1 MESDMCRVGMVG
13 VAVAL
18 VACGGTES
26 AKVITQGE
34 LNNDT
39 AADETGPVIEHTPIT
54 ASQQYEQAVALTAT
68 VTDAASTVS
77 SVSGFYKRA
86 DQVEWTSVPL
96 EASEASGDLWL
107 GEIPA
112 ADVTGSGMNYYLE
125 AVDFVGNG
133 KAYPVNGEAD
143 ALYFRISAD

>member
-1 MESDMCRVGMVG
+1 MESGMRRVGMVG

-26 AKVITQGE
+26 AKVINQGE
-34 LNNDT
+34 RYNDT
-39 AADETGPVIEHTPIT
+39 GELDETGPDIEHTPIT
-54 ASQQYEQAVALTAT
+54 ASQQYEQAVVLTAT

-86 DQVEWTSVPL
+86 DQVEWTSVSL
-96 EASEASGDLWL
+96 SASGDLWE

-112 ADVTGSGMNYYLE
+112 TDVTGSGMDYYLE
-125 AVDFVGNG
+125 AVDSAGNG
-133 KAYPVNGEAD
+133 KTYPVNGEAD